1 MLVIMKKR
9 LNKKNYFKKFFE
21 TKNVENK
28 EAKVK
33 DKRKADIRTHRS
45 ERSGKNDRFQYAH
58 GRISPYRRRFFPLR
72 RIAQRASSGS
82 NKSQRHCKN
91 ISEHPSFQQYD
102 GRPQRHGRTFKS
114 ARIQMLSF

>member
-33 DKRKADIRTHRS
+33 DKRKADR
-45 ERSGKNDRFQYAH
+45 K
-58 GRISPYRRRFFPLR
+58 
-72 RIAQRASSGS
+72 
-82 NKSQRHCKN
+82 K
-91 ISEHPSFQQYD
+91 
-102 GRPQRHGRTFKS
+102 FKS
-114 ARIQMLSF
+114 DEVASYKKYCNQDLITELIPDRKSVV